1 MVAIVALGV
10 ILSFQNCGK
19 NQSGSSESSDTDVN
33 TTQNLLAVES
43 QSLSAG
49 NNETCIDDSNR
60 AFQITPTPSVSGSI
74 RYLMRGTRVAASVLS
89 VPKANDLVVDTFRV
103 ESNGSYTFVSSSF
116 VPLSAQSQGPRRV
129 TCRFVLTNF
138 TYTFNTNGAYRFRVG
153 GTPQMP
159 SDLDNGLGVTS
170 AIFRVVDQVP
180 GYTAPPADTLNVS
193 VVKLQ
198 TGQETEVFR
207 LNDTM
212 RITASASQRLAACAT
227 YESGDGCDRFPENY
241 IFIDPPGAIGFNCA
255 RNPSGVAC
263 ARTQAVRFGFATSG
277 DYKIIFVN
285 VGGYNR
291 VLQRVQKFVRV
302 IN

>member
-1 MVAIVALGV
+1 MTG
-10 ILSFQNCGK
+10 
-19 NQSGSSESSDTDVN
+19 
-33 TTQNLLAVES
+33 
-43 QSLSAG
+43 
-49 NNETCIDDSNR
+49 
-60 AFQITPTPSVSGSI
+60 
-74 RYLMRGTRVAASVLS
+74 SVLS
-89 VPKANDLVVDTFRV
+89 VSKANDLVVDTFSV
-103 ESNGSYTFVSSSF
+103 DSNGSYTFVSSSF
-116 VPLSAQSQGPRRV
+116 VPLSAQSQGPRLV
-129 TCRFVLTNF
+129 PCRFVLTNF
-138 TYTFNTNGAYRFRVG
+138 DYTFNANGAYRFRVG

-180 GYTAPPADTLNVS
+180 GYTAPPNPTAPPADT
-193 VVKLQ
+193 
-198 TGQETEVFR
+198 

-227 YESGDGCDRFPENY
+227 YESGDGRDRFPENY
-241 IFIDPPGAIGFNCA
+241 IFIDPPGTIGFSCA

-277 DYKIIFVN
+277 DFKIIFLN

-291 VLQRVQKFVRV
+291 VLQRVEKFIRV